1 MPRVLTDLGMLE
13 ALVDSSLV
21 LSVSRVEVVLNAV
34 VRAPWQLLRDVRPFV
49 TELLVQ
55 VKNLLLLLPVDR
67 IFVDVWI

>member
-55 VKNLLLLLPVDR
+55 VENLLLLLPIDR